1 MGKEP
6 SAVTEDNFKPE
17 QNFTAVS
24 QVCAFLSSAPVGWGH
39 LSDLDSVLFNQARGM
54 RRCCME
60 KGKEERTGRSF
71 LVSYGQAK

>member
-6 SAVTEDNFKPE
+6 SAVTEDNFKPG

-39 LSDLDSVLFNQARGM
+39 LSDLDSVLFNQARG
-54 RRCCME
+54 
-60 KGKEERTGRSF
+60 
-71 LVSYGQAK
+71 